1 MYEVFSITLNLWNQ
15 FLKMMQKYKKKPTK
29 KKNNLFLLQREWF
42 LDTILYPKKKKR
54 YVEFSSSSLD
64 LFTFWPLF
72 PRDQEV
78 VVEFLGFVNV
88 KDEGRL
94 ICLFLNWPLDV
105 NFPK

>member
-29 KKNNLFLLQREWF
+29 KQPFFITTEWF
-42 LDTILYPKKKKR
+42 LDTILYPKKR

-94 ICLFLNWPLDV
+94 ICFVFKLTPWCKLS
-105 NFPK
+105 KII